1 MINWFIYPTPMD
13 ISHEVASIMTS
24 ILAMSIMFIVFATI
38 TWCVVKV
45 YTNTWKETYT
55 NLMKEEKK
63 PKNKTMDTRFL
74 H

>member
-24 ILAMSIMFIVFATI
+24 ILAMSIMFIVFGAI

-45 YTNTWKETYT
+45 YTNTW
-55 NLMKEEKK
+55 KEEKK